1 LAEADDYLAVIE
13 GVLSSADTDGVDL
26 VLYNAGM
33 DPHEQAGGIR
43 GIDTDMLAERERMVW
58 QWAEA
63 NDLPIAFVL
72 AGGYE
77 GFDFTLEDVADLH
90 MLTVDEYVL
99 AEFFPTELAEV
110 S

>member
-1 LAEADDYLAVIE
+1 
-13 GVLSSADTDGVDL
+13 
-26 VLYNAGM
+26 
-33 DPHEQAGGIR
+33 
-43 GIDTDMLAERERMVW
+43 MVW

-63 NDLPIAFVL
+63 NGLPTAFVL

-99 AEFFPTELAEV
+99 TEFFSTELAEV